1 MRLTD
6 QSAESPSR
14 PLFTIGVVA
23 EMIGVT
29 PATLRLWEKKGL
41 ITPARRGKNRSYSY
55 LDLERLQEI
64 RYLRGKRK
72 LNIAG
77 VRAALDRKRC
87 WDIKKCGPRK
97 KDCPVYIRE
106 QAQGKKNKDGK
117 NYRPD

>member
-1 MRLTD
+1 MTLPGKRSGD
-6 QSAESPSR
+6 DGQ

-41 ITPARRGKNRSYSY
+41 ISPARRGKNRSYSY
-55 LDLERLQEI
+55 RDLERLKEI
-64 RYLRGKRK
+64 KLLLGEQR

-87 WDIKKCGPRK
+87 WDLKRCGPRK
-97 KDCPVYIRE
+97 ETCPVYIGE
-106 QAQGKKNKDGK
+106 KAAG
-117 NYRPD
+117 